1 MPRRSRLFLFP
12 TLKGSSLIVFK
23 RAFLLY
29 FICSENTRQ
38 EIWIIRCKYR
48 VRQVTAVS
56 RKKKAARK
64 WTYRENPMQIKICQ
78 RSAPVWLM
86 SVLQIQQTIPYN
98 ARKAVK
104 EVCKIEAGK
113 GVIGREDMEM
123 AFPPVFSNLNLV
135 VVAGYDS
142 VEKRRTWR
150 PVGPCVRRF
159 YFCIGFYQVISFS
172 W

>member
-86 SVLQIQQTIPYN
+86 SVPQIRRTIPYN
-98 ARKAVK
+98 ARKAVA
-104 EVCKIEAGK
+104 EIRKIQAGK
-113 GVIGREDMEM
+113 GVTKREDMEKT
-123 AFPPVFSNLNLV
+123 FPPVLSDFNFI
-135 VVAGYDS
+135 VVAGCGP
-142 VEKRRTWR
+142 VEYASRSEGRR
-150 PVGPCVRRF
+150 VGKECRSRWSP
-159 YFCIGFYQVISFS
+159 YH
-172 W
+172 